1 MFQGNDEIFFY
12 LCYVMIKRLFVFII
26 GIVAFSSV
34 FAQENKNLKVYDIS
48 AELYL
53 LGENYVTEGIDTIYW
68 TDCDWDKSL
77 MAFLGIRTDQRIIN
91 GQYKTLSDLETHLNN
106 LGYNVVN
113 DIVIER
119 LENNESAWLEN
130 DSTYSLIFVKG
141 NSPQYFEKDDFD
153 STKTYNRNPR
163 GVLLVKNTG
172 FGYKII
178 TQNLDFLDSGEEN
191 GGVYFAPELSIGVS
205 QKKLIIDYNH
215 GRYGNWGYEYSF
227 NGTDFIVSNR
237 YSNASSSGIA
247 EDITRLCINFTE
259 KIITYSH
266 IINEDECM
274 ENDVD
279 AKYHTI
285 IIPFSTNVIFTMSN
299 RPRYNN

>member
-1 MFQGNDEIFFY
+1 
-12 LCYVMIKRLFVFII
+12 MIKRLFVFII

-299 RPRYNN
+299 RPRYDN

>member
-1 MFQGNDEIFFY
+1 
-12 LCYVMIKRLFVFII
+12 MIKRLFVFIV
-26 GIVAFSSV
+26 GIVTFTSV
-34 FAQENKNLKVYDIS
+34 FAQENKNLKIYDIS

-77 MAFLGIRTDQRIIN
+77 MARLGIRNTQRIIDS
-91 GQYKTLSDLETHLNN
+91 QYKTLSDLNKHLNK
-106 LGYNVVN
+106 LGYNVIK
-113 DIVIER
+113 DIVIEK
-119 LENNESAWLEN
+119 LENNESIWLEN
-130 DSTYSLIFVKG
+130 DRRYSLIFVKG

-153 STKTYNRNPR
+153 STITHNRNPR
-163 GVLLVKNTG
+163 GVLLVKKVG
-172 FGYKII
+172 FKYEIV

-215 GRYGNWGYEYSF
+215 GRYGNWGCEYSF
-227 NGTDFIVSNR
+227 NGNDFVVTKYYLNE
-237 YSNASSSGIA
+237 SSSGIT
-247 EDITRLCINFTE
+247 EDVVRFSINFTD

-274 ENDVD
+274 ANDVD